1 MSPRLYF
8 VTAWPE
14 CCRHCEKNSCPAAA
28 AASTTTMPAALSS
41 GLESVGE
48 CCAAAQLRR
57 NHLLP
62 VTRSHVRGRG
72 ADGGM
77 QLLRFA
83 LVQRRH
89 ARLNENS
96 ALPRNRL
103 DDLEA

>member
-1 MSPRLYF
+1 VR
-8 VTAWPE
+8 E
-14 CCRHCEKNSCPAAA
+14 C
-28 AASTTTMPAALSS
+28 
-41 GLESVGE
+41 G
-48 CCAAAQLRR
+48 AAAQLRR

-62 VTRSHVRGRG
+62 VTHSHVRGGG

-96 ALPRNRL
+96 ALRGNRL
-103 DDLEA
+103 DDLQAESLAASSSQNNG